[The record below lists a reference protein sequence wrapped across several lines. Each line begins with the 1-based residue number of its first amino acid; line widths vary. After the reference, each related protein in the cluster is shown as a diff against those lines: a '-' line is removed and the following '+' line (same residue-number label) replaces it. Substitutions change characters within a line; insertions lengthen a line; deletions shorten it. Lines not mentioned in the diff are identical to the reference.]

1 MKIGTVRGKSKIGP
15 EEVRKM
21 NSCGIE
27 RPDNRTE
34 SLTPIREKS
43 VAVLMSTFN
52 GESWISPQIES
63 IQNQIGVEVMLY
75 IRDDGSTDKTL
86 SLLESYQSES
96 IILMKSGGR
105 LGPKDSF
112 LWLLENC
119 PQHDFY
125 AFADQDDV
133 WDQDKLLISVNCL
146 SNSSIP
152 ELYCSNVRLW
162 KSNSKDLEI
171 STLPIPKLPLNYFEN
186 SAMGCTIVMN
196 EQAKK
201 LIRVTDSSKSI
212 MHDWHLLLIVSLFG
226 KIHFDTNA
234 HMNYRIHP
242 HQTIGW
248 KKNRKVRTILD
259 LTHTKQL
266 IRQINSFKLVYEKNT
281 PSYMS
286 NSWQENN
293 QFLHSRRKLSS
304 FILSRHRLRSSVIAD
319 ILLRLKIFFVSS
331 GLE

>member
-125 AFADQDDV
+125 AFADDIN
-133 WDQDKLLISVNCL
+133 K
-146 SNSSIP
+146 
-152 ELYCSNVRLW
+152 RLQERLDESYSFNL
-162 KSNSKDLEI
+162 KSYL
-171 STLPIPKLPLNYFEN
+171 
-186 SAMGCTIVMN
+186 
-196 EQAKK
+196 
-201 LIRVTDSSKSI
+201 
-212 MHDWHLLLIVSLFG
+212 
-226 KIHFDTNA
+226 
-234 HMNYRIHP
+234 
-242 HQTIGW
+242 
-248 KKNRKVRTILD
+248 
-259 LTHTKQL
+259 
-266 IRQINSFKLVYEKNT
+266 
-281 PSYMS
+281 
-286 NSWQENN
+286 
-293 QFLHSRRKLSS
+293 
-304 FILSRHRLRSSVIAD
+304 
-319 ILLRLKIFFVSS
+319 ILL
-331 GLE
+331 